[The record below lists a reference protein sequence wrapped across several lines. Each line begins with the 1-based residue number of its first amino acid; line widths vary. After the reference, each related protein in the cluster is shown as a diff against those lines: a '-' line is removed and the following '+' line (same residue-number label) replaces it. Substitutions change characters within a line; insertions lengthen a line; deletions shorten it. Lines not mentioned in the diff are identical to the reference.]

1 MWKKVSGM
9 LIFILLFCFFS
20 TAAAEVSNE
29 VHFLDT
35 GQSDCIL
42 IKAGNK
48 NYLIDTGTSGAAE
61 KIINYLSTVGVKD
74 IEDIIITHYHDD
86 HYGGLKKILL
96 SKNVNKVMLPKHDH
110 EEKKQVLEDLKGL
123 DVKIDYINKNYKIKA
138 RGIELKTCIPES
150 KDETIENNNSIVFE
164 GNIDGLKYIFMA
176 DSEQRREKELVK
188 SNKLERYDVIK
199 IGHHGLDTSTSE
211 SFIEKVK
218 PRVAVITCN
227 GSESPNKQILTRIA
241 KQGAIILRTDNQ
253 GNIIIRSNSFD
264 ENNNIKGIE
273 INSYKVIK

>member
-9 LIFILLFCFFS
+9 LMFIFLFCFFS
-20 TAAAEVSNE
+20 TAAAEVNNE

-48 NYLIDTGTSGAAE
+48 NYLIDTGSKSAAE
-61 KIINYLSTVGVKD
+61 KIINYLNIVGVKD

-86 HYGGLKKILL
+86 HYGGLRKIMLN
-96 SKNVNKVMLPKHDH
+96 KNVIRVMLPKHEHD
-110 EEKKQVLEDLKGL
+110 EKKQVLEDLNGL

-138 RGIELKTCIPES
+138 KGIELKALIPGN

-164 GNIDGLKYIFMA
+164 GDIDGLKYLFMA
-176 DSEQRREKELVK
+176 DSEQRREKELIK
-188 SNKLERYDVIK
+188 LKKLEGYDVIK

-211 SFIEKVK
+211 AFIEKVK

-227 GSESPNKQILTRIA
+227 GSESPSKQVLTRIA

-253 GNIIIRSNSFD
+253 GNIMIRSSSFD
-264 ENNNIKGIE
+264 ESINIKGIE